1 MNWIKLDWDEKTGT
15 NMSAHEREKHLHF
28 LPGGS
33 DRRSFLR
40 PGFNPPLKAKS
51 WLGAWRHV
59 SMCSSGLSTLNN
71 RVGIIHILHSSRFT
85 TLHLTL
91 NRNQLFESHYSIN
104 PLYKKRGQIGAK
116 KWPQMTPQFW
126 IEFYPKCCQ
135 SGSVCC
141 GPFGCSLNF
150 RIWTNKYDWKVAAVS
165 ADSCYE
171 CSLILFCRKL
181 SGFFMHS

>member
-1 MNWIKLDWDEKTGT
+1 MKKRALICQLMKEKNIFIFCLADRIG
-15 NMSAHEREKHLHF
+15 EVF
-28 LPGGS
+28 YDQGS
-33 DRRSFLR
+33 T
-40 PGFNPPLKAKS
+40 PPLKAKS

-104 PLYKKRGQIGAK
+104 PLYKDKLRVKLGPK
-116 KWPQMTPQFW
+116 NDPQMTPQFW